1 MFIQMTLKIGDRIM
15 KKRIVAVILSMV
27 VCFSVGGCSKTESEN
42 KSENGNVEV
51 VSDDQ
56 VEVSTDDSVVNESA
70 DPKAD
75 TTLSN
80 GTIEISLYDDVNDV
94 FDKLG
99 ESDKEDEF
107 GNIIYDDFTI
117 QCYGEGDDMELSGIF
132 TYSENVKTSKGI
144 SVGASYDDVVAAYGE
159 PSFESEED
167 GNKVLNY
174 TYSEYTL
181 SFTMDND
188 KVASIA
194 FTVGLG

>member
-1 MFIQMTLKIGDRIM
+1 M

-27 VCFSVGGCSKTESEN
+27 VCFSVVGCSKTEKDN
-42 KSENGNVEV
+42 KSSENVEV

-56 VEVSTDDSVVNESA
+56 VEDQTGDQTGEIELKESA
-70 DPKAD
+70 DPKAE

-80 GTIEISLYDDVNDV
+80 GTIEVSLFDDVNEA
-94 FDKLG
+94 FKKLG
-99 ESDKEDEF
+99 ESTEEDVF
-107 GNIIYDDFTI
+107 GNIIYDDFSV

-188 KVASIA
+188 NVASIA

>member
-1 MFIQMTLKIGDRIM
+1 M
-15 KKRIVAVILSMV
+15 KKRIVAVMLSMV
-27 VCFSVGGCSKTESEN
+27 VCFSIVGCSKSASEN
-42 KSENGNVEV
+42 NNNENAEV
-51 VSDDQ
+51 VSEDQ
-56 VEVSTDDSVVNESA
+56 VEDQVEDQAEDQTGEVELKEST
-70 DPKAD
+70 DPKAE

-80 GTIEISLYDDVNDV
+80 GTIEVSLFDDANEA
-94 FDKLG
+94 FKKLG
-99 ESDKEDEF
+99 ESTEEDVF
-107 GNIIYDDFTI
+107 GNIIYDDFSV